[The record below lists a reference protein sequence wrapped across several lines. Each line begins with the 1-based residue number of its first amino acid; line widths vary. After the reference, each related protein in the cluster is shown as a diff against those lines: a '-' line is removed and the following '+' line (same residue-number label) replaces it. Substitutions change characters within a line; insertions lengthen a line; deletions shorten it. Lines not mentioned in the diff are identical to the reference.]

1 MIREDKKM
9 KEKTKDQ
16 APSTKLHKALTVI
29 GIVLCVILIPMLII
43 NCSLI
48 VKSIVNKDEI
58 PSIGKATPLIVLT
71 DSMYPDIKSGDI
83 IVTMKAEPDEVE
95 VGDVISFFDP
105 ALKNNAVTTHRVES
119 IYEEEGK
126 VYFRTKGINN
136 NTEDKEPVPAEN
148 LVGIWGGTRIG
159 GIGRVALFMQTTT
172 GLILCVVL
180 PLLLLVGYDI
190 IRRKIYEKNNKQ
202 DVDALMAELEA
213 LKAEKAKQA
222 EAPAEEPKAEEPKA
236 EEPAEA
242 PAEEPAEEPKSE
254 E

>member
-1 MIREDKKM
+1 MR
-9 KEKTKDQ
+9 KEKTQDKV
-16 APSTKLHKALTVI
+16 PSTKLHKALTII

-43 NCSLI
+43 NCTLI
-48 VKSIVNKDEI
+48 VKSIVNEDEV

-71 DSMYPDIKSGDI
+71 DSMYPEIKSGDI
-83 IVTMKAEPDEVE
+83 IITMKADAAEVE

-105 ALKNNAVTTHRVES
+105 ASRSNSITTHRVYE

-126 VYFRTKGINN
+126 TYFRTVGDNN

-148 LVGIWGGTRIG
+148 LVGIWEGVRVGGV
-159 GIGRVALFMQTTT
+159 GRVALFMQTTP

-180 PLLLLVGYDI
+180 PLLLLIGYDI
-190 IRRKIYEKNNKQ
+190 LRRRIYEKKNGK

-213 LKAEKAKQA
+213 LKAAKA
-222 EAPAEEPKAEEPKA
+222 AEEAKA
-236 EEPAEA
+236 EPAEA
-242 PAEEPAEEPKSE
+242 PTEEPKTE